1 MLGHRAYIDFS
12 CLLCVTICCT
22 NFLVKAKPSL
32 TIRNNEHNPFD
43 HYSSRNARINILLE
57 NFHFFHRPTTSAM
70 DEKVDPKYIGKSNPM
85 HQLYNWIKYNEA
97 NSGSYLVT
105 GYRGAGKSSLVG
117 KLMKD
122 LQREENRYVM
132 FPLPSI

>member
-1 MLGHRAYIDFS
+1 MR
-12 CLLCVTICCT
+12 
-22 NFLVKAKPSL
+22 
-32 TIRNNEHNPFD
+32 HNPFG

>member
-1 MLGHRAYIDFS
+1 
-12 CLLCVTICCT
+12 
-22 NFLVKAKPSL
+22 
-32 TIRNNEHNPFD
+32 
-43 HYSSRNARINILLE
+43 
-57 NFHFFHRPTTSAM
+57 
-70 DEKVDPKYIGKSNPM
+70 M

>member
-1 MLGHRAYIDFS
+1 MR
-12 CLLCVTICCT
+12 
-22 NFLVKAKPSL
+22 
-32 TIRNNEHNPFD
+32 HNPFD

-132 FPLPSI
+132 FPYHQFRAREYRRSGNSVHYRKTPVGLVDERE

>member
-1 MLGHRAYIDFS
+1 MR
-12 CLLCVTICCT
+12 
-22 NFLVKAKPSL
+22 
-32 TIRNNEHNPFD
+32 HNPFD

-97 NSGSYLVT
+97 NSGS
-105 GYRGAGKSSLVG
+105 
-117 KLMKD
+117 
-122 LQREENRYVM
+122 
-132 FPLPSI
+132 

>member
-1 MLGHRAYIDFS
+1 MR
-12 CLLCVTICCT
+12 
-22 NFLVKAKPSL
+22 
-32 TIRNNEHNPFD
+32 HNPFD
-43 HYSSRNARINILLE
+43 HYSSRNARINILLA

>member
-1 MLGHRAYIDFS
+1 MR
-12 CLLCVTICCT
+12 
-22 NFLVKAKPSL
+22 
-32 TIRNNEHNPFD
+32 HNPFD

-105 GYRGAGKSSLVG
+105 GYRGAGKSSLVA
-117 KLMKD
+117 
-122 LQREENRYVM
+122 
-132 FPLPSI
+132 S